1 MENDYMGQ
9 FDLEKLDKALI
20 YVERI
25 ADGKNPINNMSAD
38 NDDVMNDPNVI
49 RCMFFIKDVL
59 LALKENGGVI
69 GKSSGIKKKEFPME
83 SLSGYQ
89 FIETKTIT
97 RFTEQLNSGINEKE
111 YKKLSYKVITDWL
124 KKNDYLIE
132 KEDNQLNKKVTLT
145 TEKGQAVGIS
155 HSLQTSMNG
164 TTYYRIE
171 YDKMGQEF
179 ILQNL
184 SEIINSQCSE

>member
-1 MENDYMGQ
+1 MGQ

-20 YVERI
+20 YVNRI
-25 ADGKNPINNMSAD
+25 ADGKNPINNMPAD

-69 GKSSGIKKKEFPME
+69 GKTSGIKKKEFPME
-83 SLSGYQ
+83 SLSEYQ

-97 RFTEQLNSGINEKE
+97 RFTEQLNSGIDEKE

-124 KKNDYLIE
+124 KKNSYLIE

-145 TEKGQAVGIS
+145 TEKGQAVGIT

-164 TTYYRIE
+164 TAYYRIE

-179 ILQNL
+179 VLQNL
-184 SEIINSQCSE
+184 SEIIKSQCSE

>member
-1 MENDYMGQ
+1 MGQ

-20 YVERI
+20 YVDRI
-25 ADGKNPINNMSAD
+25 ADGKNPINNMPAD

-69 GKSSGIKKKEFPME
+69 GKASGIKKKEFPME
-83 SLSGYQ
+83 SLSEYQ

-97 RFTEQLNSGINEKE
+97 RFTEQLNSVINEKE

-124 KKNDYLIE
+124 KKNGYLIE

-145 TEKGQAVGIS
+145 TEKGQAVGIT

-164 TTYYRIE
+164 TAYYRIE

-179 ILQNL
+179 VLQNL
-184 SEIINSQCSE
+184 SEIIKSQCSE